1 MSSELI
7 GKLRSSVEKE
17 AVMKQKCFSAG
28 VFLALV
34 ICLMASLTME
44 KAGAQARV
52 MEEDFVCNTVALGDD
67 DDKVLAAFGSPIF
80 DRTVRIAGIAVKEC
94 DFSGDF
100 TIGFAVST
108 GKVVDITIKNKKYE
122 ARNGVR
128 YGATA
133 SWIQNTYGAKKA
145 RRIDGNKFFIYDNPK
160 DRFQHLM
167 LQMNPEDNSL
177 MVMRITALPLDESE
191 RQELMIRKPELFQE
205 KEQKNTWFILS
216 EKEIDMSAMPEDKPI
231 RLGGLTE

>member
-1 MSSELI
+1 
-7 GKLRSSVEKE
+7 
-17 AVMKQKCFSAG
+17 MKQKWFSAG

-34 ICLMASLTME
+34 FCLLAAWPAAP
-44 KAGAQARV
+44 AGAQAKLLD
-52 MEEDFVCNTVALGDD
+52 EDFACHTVTLGDD
-67 DDKVLAAFGSPIF
+67 DDKVIAAFGAPIF
-80 DRTVRIAGIAVKEC
+80 DRTVRSAGILVKEC
-94 DFSGDF
+94 DFAGDF
-100 TIGFAVST
+100 TIGFAVNT

-133 SWIQNTYGAKKA
+133 SWIQQTYGTKKA
-145 RRIDGNKFFIYDNPK
+145 RRIDGNKFYVYDNPK

-167 LQMNPEDNSL
+167 LQMNAEDNSL
-177 MVMRITALPLDESE
+177 LVMRITALPIDDSE
-191 RQELMIRKPELFQE
+191 RQELMIRKPELFRE
-205 KEQKNTWFILS
+205 KEQKSVWFIPS